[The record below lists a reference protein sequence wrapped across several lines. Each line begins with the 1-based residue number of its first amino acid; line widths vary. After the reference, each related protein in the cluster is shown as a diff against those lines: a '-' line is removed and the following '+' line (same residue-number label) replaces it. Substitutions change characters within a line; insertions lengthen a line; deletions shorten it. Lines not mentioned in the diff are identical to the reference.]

1 MYMWITSLLIMMM
14 MIEAP
19 VIFNALCCCFFM
31 VDNIHMHQDGV
42 WLLHPVAHAC
52 SDYEIDFC
60 IWLQWTI
67 QTPVT
72 TSCYFVNHWYLQIVV
87 DLYL

>member
-1 MYMWITSLLIMMM
+1 MHCI
-14 MIEAP
+14 
-19 VIFNALCCCFFM
+19 VFFI

-72 TSCYFVNHWYLQIVV
+72 TSCYFVNRWYLQIVV

>member
-14 MIEAP
+14 MMIEAP
-19 VIFNALCCCFFM
+19 VIFNALHCFFI

-72 TSCYFVNHWYLQIVV
+72 TSCYFVNRWYLQIVV